1 MSAPLNQPPV
11 DKDTAA
17 PDPAWAAAGIYV
29 QPVSTELY
37 TDLHGIGAAPAAPYG
52 WTRDNLGED
61 NYAPGRAAGADV
73 DRHINTDVVH
83 GPFYGESGPRAYPD

>member
-29 QPVSTELY
+29 QPAY
-37 TDLHGIGAAPAAPYG
+37 ADLSHNSISDAPPLSPG
-52 WTRDNLGED
+52 WTHQNLGEED
-61 NYAPGRAAGADV
+61 YAPGRAGTADV